1 MKANRMLCLCLAIT
15 FPQLALAERQLTNQ
29 SLGTEQAMID
39 FCARID
45 PGTATKYQQQAE
57 LLVQGVPEEELGKAR
72 STDDYKEAYAL
83 ASAALGAIS
92 KPDAAEAC
100 NRFLEADRQ
109 D

>member
-1 MKANRMLCLCLAIT
+1 MKANHMLCLCLAIT
-15 FPQLALAERQLTNQ
+15 FPQLALAEFQFTNQ

-57 LLVQGVPEEELGKAR
+57 VLAQGVPSEELDKAR
-72 STDDYKEAYAL
+72 STDDYKDAYAL
-83 ASAALGAIS
+83 ASNALGAIS

-100 NRFLEADRQ
+100 NRFLEADKQ